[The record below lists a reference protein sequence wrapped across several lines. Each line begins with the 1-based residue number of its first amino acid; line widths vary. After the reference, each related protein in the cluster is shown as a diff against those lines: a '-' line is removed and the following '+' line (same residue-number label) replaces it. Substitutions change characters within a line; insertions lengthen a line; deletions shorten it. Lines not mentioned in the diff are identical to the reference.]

1 MLKGV
6 GASSGIGIGTIVCI
20 REESLD
26 YSKVV
31 FQGEEEEKARL
42 KEAVDTFCK
51 VTQEMAEDIRQRVG
65 EKESEILSGQIMM
78 LSDPFMT
85 GQMEEMIASGSC
97 AEAALDSVCQMYIE
111 MFSNVDDELM
121 RQRATDIR
129 DIRTRMLRLL
139 LGVSSVDIASV
150 PAGTVLAAKDLTPS
164 MTVGLKKENISAILT
179 EIGGKT
185 SHSAILARALEIP
198 AVLGIPQVLDQVS
211 DGQQAIVDGE
221 SGEVILSPDE
231 DTLKRYTAQ
240 WKEQQEQ
247 KAMLSVYRDRKTQDA
262 DGRNYE
268 LYSNI
273 GSVAEAQIALENGAE
288 GIGLFRTEFLF
299 MDRTAMPTEQEQY
312 EAYKAVSDIMQ
323 GKEVIIRTLDVGG
336 DKEISYLKMESEQ
349 NPFLGWRAIRYCLE
363 ESDLFKVQLRALLRA
378 GAEHKNIKIML
389 PLVTGVQEIRAAKQL
404 LEECKQELAAQGIAY
419 DDNIQV
425 GIMIETPAAALI
437 ADLLA
442 KEAAFFSIGTND
454 LTQYTLAVDR
464 GNAKVENLYTT
475 LHPAVLR
482 SIRSIIRAAKEAK
495 IPVGMCGEAAAD
507 PALIPLLLEFGLDE
521 MSVSASSI
529 LKTRKIISQWSQKE
543 TAEVEQKA
551 MQLDEPQAVEEYL
564 LSVCKQ
570 IGRASCRERV

>member
-31 FQGEEEEKARL
+31 FQGEAEEKARL

-97 AEAALDSVCQMYIE
+97 AETALDSVCQMYIE

-529 LKTRKIISQWSQKE
+529 LKTRKIVSQWSQKE

-564 LSVCKQ
+564 LSVCK
-570 IGRASCRERV
+570 R

>member
-1 MLKGV
+1 M
-6 GASSGIGIGTIVCI
+6 
-20 REESLD
+20 
-26 YSKVV
+26 V
-31 FQGEEEEKARL
+31 FQGEAEEKARL

-139 LGVSSVDIASV
+139 LGISSVDIASV
-150 PAGTVLAAKDLTPS
+150 PAGTVLVAKDLTPS

-231 DTLKRYTAQ
+231 DTLKSYTAQ

-363 ESDLFKVQLRALLRA
+363 ESDLFKVQIRALLRA

-529 LKTRKIISQWSQKE
+529 LKTRKIVSQWSQKE

-564 LSVCKQ
+564 LSVCK
-570 IGRASCRERV
+570 R

>member
-31 FQGEEEEKARL
+31 FQGEAEEKARL

-221 SGEVILSPDE
+221 RGEVILSPDE

-378 GAEHKNIKIML
+378 GAEHKSIKIML

-529 LKTRKIISQWSQKE
+529 LKTRKIVSQWSQKE

-564 LSVCKQ
+564 LSVCK
-570 IGRASCRERV
+570 R

>member
-31 FQGEEEEKARL
+31 FQREAEEKARL

-51 VTQEMAEDIRQRVG
+51 VTQEMAEDIRRRVG

-139 LGVSSVDIASV
+139 LGISSVDIASV
-150 PAGTVLAAKDLTPS
+150 PAGTVLVAKDLTPS

-231 DTLKRYTAQ
+231 DTLKSYTAQ

-419 DDNIQV
+419 DDNIQI

-529 LKTRKIISQWSQKE
+529 LKTRKIVSQWSQKE

-564 LSVCKQ
+564 LSVCK
-570 IGRASCRERV
+570 R

>member
-31 FQGEEEEKARL
+31 FQGEAEEKARL

-85 GQMEEMIASGSC
+85 GQMEEMIDSGSC

-139 LGVSSVDIASV
+139 LGISSVDIASV
-150 PAGTVLAAKDLTPS
+150 PAGTVLVAKDLTPS

-231 DTLKRYTAQ
+231 DTLNRYTAQ

-529 LKTRKIISQWSQKE
+529 LKTRKIVSQWSQKE

-564 LSVCKQ
+564 LSVCK
-570 IGRASCRERV
+570 R

>member
-26 YSKVV
+26 YSKVI
-31 FQGEEEEKARL
+31 FQGEAEEKARL

-221 SGEVILSPDE
+221 SGDVILSPDE
-231 DTLKRYTAQ
+231 DTLKRYIAQ

-363 ESDLFKVQLRALLRA
+363 ESDVFKVQLRALLRA

-529 LKTRKIISQWSQKE
+529 LKTRKIVSQWSQKE

-564 LSVCKQ
+564 LSVCK
-570 IGRASCRERV
+570 R

>member
-31 FQGEEEEKARL
+31 FQGEAEEKARL

-139 LGVSSVDIASV
+139 LGISSVDIASV

-231 DTLKRYTAQ
+231 DTLKSYTAQ

-363 ESDLFKVQLRALLRA
+363 ESDLFKVQIRALLRA

-404 LEECKQELAAQGIAY
+404 LEECKQELAVQGIAY

-529 LKTRKIISQWSQKE
+529 LKTRKIVSQWSQKE

-564 LSVCKQ
+564 LSVCK
-570 IGRASCRERV
+570 R

>member
-31 FQGEEEEKARL
+31 FQGEAEEKARL

-454 LTQYTLAVDR
+454 LIQYTLAVDR

-529 LKTRKIISQWSQKE
+529 LKTRKIVSQWSQKE

-564 LSVCKQ
+564 LSVCK
-570 IGRASCRERV
+570 R

>member
-31 FQGEEEEKARL
+31 FQGEAEEKARL

-211 DGQQAIVDGE
+211 DEQQAIVDGE

-529 LKTRKIISQWSQKE
+529 LKTRKIVSQWSQKE

-570 IGRASCRERV
+570 

>member
-31 FQGEEEEKARL
+31 FQGEAEEKARL

-240 WKEQQEQ
+240 WKEEQEQ

-529 LKTRKIISQWSQKE
+529 LKIRKIVSQWSQKE

-564 LSVCKQ
+564 LSVCK
-570 IGRASCRERV
+570 R

>member
-31 FQGEEEEKARL
+31 FQREAEEKARL

-139 LGVSSVDIASV
+139 LGISSVDIASV
-150 PAGTVLAAKDLTPS
+150 PAGTVLVAKDLTPS

-529 LKTRKIISQWSQKE
+529 LKTRKIVSQWFQKE

-564 LSVCKQ
+564 LSVCK
-570 IGRASCRERV
+570 R

>member
-6 GASSGIGIGTIVCI
+6 GASSGIGIGTIICI

-31 FQGEEEEKARL
+31 FQGEAEEKARL

-139 LGVSSVDIASV
+139 LGISSVDIASV

-529 LKTRKIISQWSQKE
+529 LKTRKIVSQWSQKE

-564 LSVCKQ
+564 LSVCK
-570 IGRASCRERV
+570 R

>member
-31 FQGEEEEKARL
+31 FQGEAEEKARL

-404 LEECKQELAAQGIAY
+404 LEECKQELAVQGIAY

-529 LKTRKIISQWSQKE
+529 LKTRKIVSQWSQKE

-564 LSVCKQ
+564 LSVCK
-570 IGRASCRERV
+570 R

>member
-31 FQGEEEEKARL
+31 FQGEAEEKARL

-262 DGRNYE
+262 DSRNYE

-389 PLVTGVQEIRAAKQL
+389 PLVTGVQEIRAAKKL

-529 LKTRKIISQWSQKE
+529 LKTRKIVSQWSQKE

-564 LSVCKQ
+564 LSVCK
-570 IGRASCRERV
+570 R

>member
-31 FQGEEEEKARL
+31 FQGEAEEKARL

-139 LGVSSVDIASV
+139 LGISSVDIASV

-198 AVLGIPQVLDQVS
+198 AVLGIPQVLDQIS

-529 LKTRKIISQWSQKE
+529 LKTRKIVSQWSQKE

-551 MQLDEPQAVEEYL
+551 MQLEEPQAVEEYL
-564 LSVCKQ
+564 LSVCK
-570 IGRASCRERV
+570 R

>member
-31 FQGEEEEKARL
+31 FQGEAEEKARL

-139 LGVSSVDIASV
+139 LGVSSVDIASL

-363 ESDLFKVQLRALLRA
+363 ESDLFKVQIRALLRA

-529 LKTRKIISQWSQKE
+529 LKTRKIVSQWSQKE

-564 LSVCKQ
+564 LSVCK
-570 IGRASCRERV
+570 R

>member
-31 FQGEEEEKARL
+31 FQGEAEEKAGL

-139 LGVSSVDIASV
+139 LGISSVDIASV
-150 PAGTVLAAKDLTPS
+150 PAGTVLVAKDLTPS

-247 KAMLSVYRDRKTQDA
+247 KAMLSVYCDRKTQDA

-529 LKTRKIISQWSQKE
+529 LKTRKIVSQWSQKE
-543 TAEVEQKA
+543 TEEIERKA

-564 LSVCKQ
+564 LSVCK
-570 IGRASCRERV
+570 R

>member
-31 FQGEEEEKARL
+31 FQGEAEEKARL

-51 VTQEMAEDIRQRVG
+51 VTQEMAEDILQRVG

-139 LGVSSVDIASV
+139 LGISSVDIASV

-529 LKTRKIISQWSQKE
+529 LKTRKIVSQWSQKE

-564 LSVCKQ
+564 LSVCK
-570 IGRASCRERV
+570 R

>member
-31 FQGEEEEKARL
+31 FQGEAEEKARL

-139 LGVSSVDIASV
+139 LGISSVDIASV

-323 GKEVIIRTLDVGG
+323 GQEVIIRTLDVGG

-529 LKTRKIISQWSQKE
+529 LKTRKIVSQWSQKE

-564 LSVCKQ
+564 LSVCK
-570 IGRASCRERV
+570 R

>member
-31 FQGEEEEKARL
+31 FQGEAEEKARL

-139 LGVSSVDIASV
+139 LGISSVDIASV
-150 PAGTVLAAKDLTPS
+150 PAGTVLVAKDLTPS

-231 DTLKRYTAQ
+231 DTLKSYTAQ

-404 LEECKQELAAQGIAY
+404 LEECKQELAVQGIAY

-529 LKTRKIISQWSQKE
+529 LKTRKIVSQWSQKE

-551 MQLDEPQAVEEYL
+551 MQLDEPQAVGEYL
-564 LSVCKQ
+564 LSVCK
-570 IGRASCRERV
+570 R

>member
-31 FQGEEEEKARL
+31 FQGEAEEKARL

-139 LGVSSVDIASV
+139 LGISSVDIASV

-185 SHSAILARALEIP
+185 SHSAILARALDIP

-378 GAEHKNIKIML
+378 GAEHKSIKIML

-529 LKTRKIISQWSQKE
+529 LKTRKIVSQWSQKE

-564 LSVCKQ
+564 LSVCK
-570 IGRASCRERV
+570 R

>member
-454 LTQYTLAVDR
+454 LIQYTLAVDR

-564 LSVCKQ
+564 LSVCK
-570 IGRASCRERV
+570 R

>member
-31 FQGEEEEKARL
+31 FQGEAEEKARL

-150 PAGTVLAAKDLTPS
+150 PGTVLAAKDLTPS

-221 SGEVILSPDE
+221 SGEMILSPDE

-247 KAMLSVYRDRKTQDA
+247 KAMLSVYRDRKTQDV

-363 ESDLFKVQLRALLRA
+363 ENDLFKVQLRALLRA

-529 LKTRKIISQWSQKE
+529 LKTRKIVSQWSQKE

-564 LSVCKQ
+564 LSVCK
-570 IGRASCRERV
+570 R

>member
-31 FQGEEEEKARL
+31 FQGEAEEKARL

-139 LGVSSVDIASV
+139 LGISSVDIASV

-378 GAEHKNIKIML
+378 GAEHKSIKIML

-529 LKTRKIISQWSQKE
+529 LKTRKNVSQWSQKE

-564 LSVCKQ
+564 LSVCK
-570 IGRASCRERV
+570 R

>member
-31 FQGEEEEKARL
+31 FQGEAEEKARL

-139 LGVSSVDIASV
+139 LGISSVDIASV

-231 DTLKRYTAQ
+231 DTLKCYTAQ

-378 GAEHKNIKIML
+378 GADHKNIKIML

-529 LKTRKIISQWSQKE
+529 LKTRKIVSQWSQKE

-564 LSVCKQ
+564 LSVCK
-570 IGRASCRERV
+570 R

>member
-31 FQGEEEEKARL
+31 FQGEAEEKARL

-247 KAMLSVYRDRKTQDA
+247 KAMLSVYRDCKTQDA

-312 EAYKAVSDIMQ
+312 EAYEAVSDIMQ

-363 ESDLFKVQLRALLRA
+363 ESDLFKVQIRALLRA

-529 LKTRKIISQWSQKE
+529 LKTRKIVSQWSQKE

-564 LSVCKQ
+564 LSVCK
-570 IGRASCRERV
+570 R

>member
-31 FQGEEEEKARL
+31 FQGEAEEKARL

-139 LGVSSVDIASV
+139 LGISSVDIASV

-164 MTVGLKKENISAILT
+164 MTVGLKKENIRAILT

-529 LKTRKIISQWSQKE
+529 LKTRKIVSQWSQKE
-543 TAEVEQKA
+543 TSEVEQKA

-564 LSVCKQ
+564 LSVCK
-570 IGRASCRERV
+570 R

>member
-20 REESLD
+20 REKSLD

-31 FQGEEEEKARL
+31 FQGEAEEKARL

-97 AEAALDSVCQMYIE
+97 AEAALDSVCQMHIE

-139 LGVSSVDIASV
+139 LGISSVDIASV

-262 DGRNYE
+262 DGRIYE

-363 ESDLFKVQLRALLRA
+363 ESDLFKVQIRALLRA

-529 LKTRKIISQWSQKE
+529 LKTRKIVSQWSQKE

-564 LSVCKQ
+564 LSVCK
-570 IGRASCRERV
+570 R

>member
-31 FQGEEEEKARL
+31 FQGEAEEKARL

-139 LGVSSVDIASV
+139 LGVSSVDIESV
-150 PAGTVLAAKDLTPS
+150 PAGTALAAKDLTPS

-262 DGRNYE
+262 DGRIYE

-529 LKTRKIISQWSQKE
+529 LKTRKIVSQWSQKE

-564 LSVCKQ
+564 LSVCK
-570 IGRASCRERV
+570 R

>member
-31 FQGEEEEKARL
+31 FQGEAEEKARL

-139 LGVSSVDIASV
+139 LGVSSVDIASL

-378 GAEHKNIKIML
+378 GAEHKSIKIML

-529 LKTRKIISQWSQKE
+529 LKTRKIVSQWSQKE

-564 LSVCKQ
+564 LSVCK
-570 IGRASCRERV
+570 R

>member
-31 FQGEEEEKARL
+31 FQREAEEKARL

-139 LGVSSVDIASV
+139 LGISSVDIASV
-150 PAGTVLAAKDLTPS
+150 PAGTVLVAKDLTPS

-273 GSVAEAQIALENGAE
+273 GSVAEAQIALKNGAE

-378 GAEHKNIKIML
+378 GAEQKNIKIML

-529 LKTRKIISQWSQKE
+529 LKTRKIVSQWSQKE

-564 LSVCKQ
+564 LSVCK
-570 IGRASCRERV
+570 R

>member
-31 FQGEEEEKARL
+31 FQGEAEEKARL

-529 LKTRKIISQWSQKE
+529 LKTRKIVSQWSQKE

-564 LSVCKQ
+564 LSVCK
-570 IGRASCRERV
+570 R

>member
-31 FQGEEEEKARL
+31 FQGEAEEKARL

-231 DTLKRYTAQ
+231 DTLKSYTAQ

-363 ESDLFKVQLRALLRA
+363 ESDLFKVQIRALLRA

-529 LKTRKIISQWSQKE
+529 LKTRKNVSQWSQKE

-564 LSVCKQ
+564 LSVCK
-570 IGRASCRERV
+570 R

>member
-31 FQGEEEEKARL
+31 FQGEAEEKARL

-262 DGRNYE
+262 DGRIYE

-389 PLVTGVQEIRAAKQL
+389 PLVTGVQEILAAKKL

-529 LKTRKIISQWSQKE
+529 LKTRKIVSQWSQKE

-564 LSVCKQ
+564 LSVCK
-570 IGRASCRERV
+570 R

>member
-31 FQGEEEEKARL
+31 FQGEAEEKARL

-97 AEAALDSVCQMYIE
+97 AETALDSVCQMYIE

-231 DTLKRYTAQ
+231 DTLKSYTAQ

-262 DGRNYE
+262 DGRIYE

-529 LKTRKIISQWSQKE
+529 LKTRKIVSQWSQKE

-564 LSVCKQ
+564 LSVCK
-570 IGRASCRERV
+570 R

>member
-31 FQGEEEEKARL
+31 FQREAEEKARL

-51 VTQEMAEDIRQRVG
+51 VTQEMAEDIRRRVG

-139 LGVSSVDIASV
+139 LGISSVDIASV
-150 PAGTVLAAKDLTPS
+150 PAGTVLVAKDLTPS
-164 MTVGLKKENISAILT
+164 MTVGLKKENVSAILT

-378 GAEHKNIKIML
+378 GAEQKNIKIML

-529 LKTRKIISQWSQKE
+529 LKTRKIVSQWSQKE

-564 LSVCKQ
+564 LSVCK
-570 IGRASCRERV
+570 R

>member
-31 FQGEEEEKARL
+31 FQGEAEEKARL

-139 LGVSSVDIASV
+139 LGISSVDIASV

-442 KEAAFFSIGTND
+442 KKAAFFSIGTND

-529 LKTRKIISQWSQKE
+529 LKTRKIVSQWSQKE

-564 LSVCKQ
+564 LSVCK
-570 IGRASCRERV
+570 R